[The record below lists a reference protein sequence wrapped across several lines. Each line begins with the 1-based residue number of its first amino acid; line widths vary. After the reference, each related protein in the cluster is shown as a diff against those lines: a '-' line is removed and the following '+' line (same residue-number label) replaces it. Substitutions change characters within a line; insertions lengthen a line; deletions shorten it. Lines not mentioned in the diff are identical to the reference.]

1 MRYALILFLGYFS
14 FQSFAQTI
22 ITQDPKEQVVYKYLE
37 SLSKEDYRALFRK
50 EHQRIPANYQKVDRS
65 KTIVPEDESPSIKKS
80 VQTFNSNA
88 RFPGEFEELQ
98 GVFISWPY
106 QLGVIDVVS
115 SSEYANIHGKLA
127 EAIQKGNATVY
138 INVFPAADSNKVKT
152 FMSNKGY
159 QLTNYVFLVE
169 QLDDVWARDFGPVD
183 FYFGAEDSIGWI
195 DMKYYPGRD
204 KDNLLPQKWG
214 KKLGYPVQTTKTNFE
229 GGNILMDGRGRMA
242 TTTMVLTSN
251 QLENLW
257 SNTQTKDSINHF
269 FNLNQLDVLPLLP
282 HDGGTGHIDL
292 YIDMIDEN
300 TYVFAKFPEQMKSIP
315 QFQDYTI
322 AAKNLDTLIS
332 RRNKDEKPFKFRF
345 MTLPPKDN
353 GNWYISGTEYN
364 SFTRTYMNH
373 LIVNK
378 TIIQPIF
385 HDNIDGFVKADTEA
399 IALIHKIYPGY
410 TIYPIDMRSYDGSGG
425 SIHCITKE
433 LHAENPLTITHYA
446 YTDTID
452 WMGSFPFDVNIH
464 NKSGIANA
472 AIKYRKLGEANFKTI
487 SLTNT
492 SAENFITNL
501 NFGSGE
507 TIEYYITA
515 TSNNGKTMTKPIT
528 ADQGGY
534 YSFKI
539 NGNVGIETIKPSHF
553 GKIYPNPAADI
564 ASIDFTTIES
574 AKIDMEL
581 INAQGQIL
589 KTLHYED
596 VQGAQTLQMN
606 ISALDAGIYTCR
618 ISVDGQ
624 LTYTQKLIKGN

>member
-1 MRYALILFLGYFS
+1 M
-14 FQSFAQTI
+14 
-22 ITQDPKEQVVYKYLE
+22 
-37 SLSKEDYRALFRK
+37 
-50 EHQRIPANYQKVDRS
+50 
-65 KTIVPEDESPSIKKS
+65 
-80 VQTFNSNA
+80 
-88 RFPGEFEELQ
+88 Q

-106 QLGVIDVVS
+106 TSGVIDVLL

-127 EAIQKGNATVY
+127 EAIQKANATVY
-138 INVFPAADSNKVKT
+138 INVYPAADSNKVKT

-183 FYFGAEDSIGWI
+183 YYYGANDSIGWI
-195 DMKYYPGRD
+195 DMKYYLGRD

-214 KKLGYPVQTTKTNFE
+214 KKLGYPVQTIKTNFE

-242 TTTMVLTSN
+242 TTSMVLTSN
-251 QLENLW
+251 QIENLW

-292 YIDMIDEN
+292 YIDMMDEN
-300 TYVFAKFPEQMKSIP
+300 TYVFAKFQEQMKSIP

-332 RRNKDEKPFKFRF
+332 RRNKDDKPFKFRF

-353 GNWYISGTEYN
+353 GSWYTSGTDYN
-364 SFTRTYMNH
+364 IYTRTYMNH

-399 IALIHKIYPGY
+399 IADIQRIYPGY

-433 LHAENPLTITHYA
+433 LHAQNPLTISHYA
-446 YTDTID
+446 YTDTLD
-452 WMGSFPFDVNIH
+452 WMGFFPFDVQIRN
-464 NKSGIANA
+464 NSGIANA
-472 AIKYRKLGEANFKTI
+472 SIKYRRKGEANFKTAN
-487 SLTNT
+487 LTNT

-515 TSNNGKTMTKPIT
+515 TSNNGKTITKPMT

-539 NGNVGIETIKPSHF
+539 NGSVGIETVKPSHF
-553 GKIYPNPAADI
+553 GKIYPNPTSEK
-564 ASIDFTTIES
+564 ASIDFTSIES
-574 AKIDMEL
+574 ASFDLAI
-581 INAQGQIL
+581 INSQGQTV
-589 KTLHYED
+589 KTLHYD
-596 VQGAQTLQMN
+596 DIQGAKTLQLD
-606 ISALDAGIYTCR
+606 ISALNAGVYTCSIR
-618 ISVDGQ
+618 VDGQ
-624 LTYTQKLIKGN
+624 LAYTQKLIKGN

>member
-1 MRYALILFLGYFS
+1 MRYALILFLGYFP

-22 ITQDPKEQVVYKYLE
+22 ITQDPKEQAVYKYLE
-37 SLSKEDYRALFRK
+37 SLSKEDYRALFKK
-50 EHQRIPANYQKVDRS
+50 EHQRIPADYQKVDRS
-65 KTIVPEDESPSIKKS
+65 KTIVPEDKSPSIKKS
-80 VQTFNSNA
+80 IQTFNSDA

-106 QLGVIDVVS
+106 TSGVIDVLL

-127 EAIQKGNATVY
+127 EGIQKGNATVY
-138 INVFPAADSNKVKT
+138 INIYPAADSNKVKT

-183 FYFGAEDSIGWI
+183 YYYGANDSIGWI

-229 GGNILMDGRGRMA
+229 GGNILMDGNGRMV
-242 TTTMVLTSN
+242 TTSMVLASN
-251 QLENLW
+251 LNEYGW
-257 SNTQTKDSINHF
+257 SNSQTKDSINHF

-292 YIDMIDEN
+292 YLDMLDEN
-300 TYVFAKFPEQMKSIP
+300 TYVIAKFPEQMKNIP
-315 QFQDYTI
+315 QFEDYAI
-322 AAKNLDTLIS
+322 ASKNLDTLMT
-332 RRNKDEKPFKFRF
+332 RTNYDNKPFKFRY

-353 GNWYISGTEYN
+353 GSWYTSGTEYN
-364 SFTRTYMNH
+364 NYTRTYMNH

-385 HDNIDGFVKADTEA
+385 HNEVDGYKQADDEA
-399 IALIHKIYPGY
+399 ITLIKKIYPGY
-410 TIYPIDMRSYDGSGG
+410 EIYPIDMRPYDGSGG

-433 LHAENPLTITHYA
+433 LHVENPMKIKPKLYA
-446 YTDTID
+446 DTID
-452 WMGSFPFDVNIH
+452 WMGFFPFETEIH
-464 NKSGIANA
+464 NNSGIANA
-472 AIKYRKLGEANFKTI
+472 TLMYRKKGETLYKSAK
-487 SLTNT
+487 LTNT
-492 SAENFITNL
+492 TADNFVTNL
-501 NFGSGE
+501 NFSSGE
-507 TIEYYITA
+507 TVEYYIIA
-515 TSNNGKTMTKPIT
+515 TSNNGKTQTKPIT
-528 ADQGGY
+528 ADQGGF

-539 NGNVGIETIKPSHF
+539 NGSLGIETIKPSHF

-564 ASIDFTTIES
+564 ASINFTTVES
-574 AKIDMEL
+574 TPIDIEL

-596 VQGAQTLQMN
+596 VQGAQTLHLN
-606 ISALDAGIYTCR
+606 IATLDAGIYTCR

-624 LTYTQKLIKGN
+624 LAYTQKLIKGN